1 MPGEEESTSEQD
13 GEKNTAGQL
22 EEVAGLEPSEDDPV
36 EVAESAPEEEA
47 VAEEQ
52 VEEEDDDDGPRV
64 PMGRAPRDKSAEKEV
79 TETT

>member
-1 MPGEEESTSEQD
+1 M
-13 GEKNTAGQL
+13 
-22 EEVAGLEPSEDDPV
+22 